1 MKYIL
6 IQRNGVSFVRDE
18 NILTLDLV
26 LFLFLCF
33 HKRKKKSKAEQYVV
47 INIHEFE
54 WITFSSVIHM
64 EDKKTQRLL
73 LIVWVLVLTQLEH
86 LHKTSWTTQ

>member
-33 HKRKKKSKAEQYVV
+33 HKRKKKSKARQYVV
-47 INIHEFE
+47 INIHR
-54 WITFSSVIHM
+54 V
-64 EDKKTQRLL
+64 
-73 LIVWVLVLTQLEH
+73 
-86 LHKTSWTTQ
+86 